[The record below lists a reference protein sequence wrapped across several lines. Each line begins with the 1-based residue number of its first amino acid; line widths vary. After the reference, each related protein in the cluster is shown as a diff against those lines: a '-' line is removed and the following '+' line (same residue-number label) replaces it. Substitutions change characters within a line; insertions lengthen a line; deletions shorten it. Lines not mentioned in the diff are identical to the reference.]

1 MQAGHSRRAADEPR
15 PEKYLINGR
24 LADGEKEL
32 SRRVAKSPNDESLR
46 FALGAA
52 RFLRGLERLGQN
64 LYRFGLRDQD
74 FLGNFLPIVRLP
86 FAGNPH
92 PETLTYEKARQ
103 VVETWVS
110 DFEKAEATL
119 APIKD
124 PAVALPVELD
134 LVKLDIAGDGT
145 RMVSLVEVVSKITNR
160 QRIPHDLLVRFDRAD
175 VAWLRGYCH
184 LLGALGEVLLAH
196 DGRELFEHT
205 AQVFFAKVDTPYK
218 FLEPKPG
225 AEGGSFGD
233 LPDLI
238 AVVHLIHLSVVEPAR
253 MKAALGHLEQMVA
266 CSREMWKWALAE
278 TDNDHEWIPNP
289 KQKSELGV
297 SVTQPMVDG
306 WLAFLDEA
314 DSLFQGKRLIPFW
327 RNSDKGVNLR
337 RVFTEPRMFD
347 LVLWVQG
354 TAAAPYLEE
363 GPKTRPE
370 VWDRLTRAFQG
381 DLFLFAA
388 WFN

>member
-1 MQAGHSRRAADEPR
+1 M
-15 PEKYLINGR
+15 
-24 LADGEKEL
+24 
-32 SRRVAKSPNDESLR
+32 
-46 FALGAA
+46 GAA
-52 RFLRGLERLGQN
+52 QFLRGLERLGQN

-103 VVETWVS
+103 IVETWVS

-218 FLEPKPG
+218 FLGRSPEQQG
-225 AEGGSFGD
+225 ELFGD

-238 AVVHLIHLSVVEPAR
+238 AVVHLIHLPVVEPAR

-289 KQKSELGV
+289 KQNSELGV
-297 SVTQPMVDG
+297 SVTQQMVDG

-314 DSLFQGKRLIPFW
+314 ELAVSRQAAGPVLAQFRKGGESATRFHTSRECSIWFCGSRERRPCPIW
-327 RNSDKGVNLR
+327 RRGR
-337 RVFTEPRMFD
+337 RPVPSS
-347 LVLWVQG
+347 G
-354 TAAAPYLEE
+354 T
-363 GPKTRPE
+363 G
-370 VWDRLTRAFQG
+370 
-381 DLFLFAA
+381 
-388 WFN
+388 